1 MVTCASSILRSD
13 DLSNCAS
20 AVLCTLPL
28 LLSRCPLSLSCSP
41 LSSYRLL
48 IALLC
53 PANKAFVLQ
62 LHPDKQRAIAEELDR
77 NPGEVLKKI
86 EDIRNKIL

>member
-1 MVTCASSILRSD
+1 MKHWTSCIQ
-13 DLSNCAS
+13 
-20 AVLCTLPL
+20 L
-28 LLSRCPLSLSCSP
+28 LL
-41 LSSYRLL
+41 LL
-48 IALLC
+48 VHCVGTTIVCLC
-53 PANKAFVLQ
+53 PGWYTVYALPPSVRVHYCCVALQ

>member
-1 MVTCASSILRSD
+1 MAVLVHLPTSGDIQEAGVTAMSHACSIMLHLCAAPH
-13 DLSNCAS
+13 SNCMFYILT
-20 AVLCTLPL
+20 VC
-28 LLSRCPLSLSCSP
+28 
-41 LSSYRLL
+41 
-48 IALLC
+48 
-53 PANKAFVLQ
+53 LQ

>member
-1 MVTCASSILRSD
+1 M
-13 DLSNCAS
+13 LSM
-20 AVLCTLPL
+20 L
-28 LLSRCPLSLSCSP
+28 
-41 LSSYRLL
+41 YM
-48 IALLC
+48 
-53 PANKAFVLQ
+53 Q

>member
-1 MVTCASSILRSD
+1 MTCASNILRSD

-20 AVLCTLPL
+20 AVSCTVVPFFL
-28 LLSRCPLSLSCSP
+28 LAADCFVL
-41 LSSYRLL
+41 
-48 IALLC
+48 AD
-53 PANKAFVLQ
+53 KAFVLQ

>member
-1 MVTCASSILRSD
+1 M
-13 DLSNCAS
+13 
-20 AVLCTLPL
+20 PL
-28 LLSRCPLSLSCSP
+28 LLSRSP
-41 LSSYRLL
+41 LSPYWLL
-48 IALLC
+48 IALVFL
-53 PANKAFVLQ
+53 ADKAFVLQ

>member
-1 MVTCASSILRSD
+1 MQ
-13 DLSNCAS
+13 
-20 AVLCTLPL
+20 L
-28 LLSRCPLSLSCSP
+28 LLRMPVAQSQ
-41 LSSYRLL
+41 SSTLHDCTKTCLL
-48 IALLC
+48 DISM
-53 PANKAFVLQ
+53 VYMQ

>member
-1 MVTCASSILRSD
+1 MHYHCLSVSIHY
-13 DLSNCAS
+13 CVA
-20 AVLCTLPL
+20 
-28 LLSRCPLSLSCSP
+28 
-41 LSSYRLL
+41 
-48 IALLC
+48 
-53 PANKAFVLQ
+53 LQ

>member
-1 MVTCASSILRSD
+1 MYCTAM
-13 DLSNCAS
+13 
-20 AVLCTLPL
+20 AVLWSPYFL
-28 LLSRCPLSLSCSP
+28 LAADCFVL
-41 LSSYRLL
+41 
-48 IALLC
+48 AD
-53 PANKAFVLQ
+53 KAFVLQ